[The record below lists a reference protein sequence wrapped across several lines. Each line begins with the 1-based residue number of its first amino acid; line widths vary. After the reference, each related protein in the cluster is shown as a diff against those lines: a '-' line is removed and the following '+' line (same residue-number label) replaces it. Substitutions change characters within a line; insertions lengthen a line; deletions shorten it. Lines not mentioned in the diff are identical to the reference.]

1 VQVLDTVEGR
11 QIRTDRRD
19 GGALTF
25 KAVRRLDDAFVL
37 SRDQQIEPIA
47 REESTLREANLVHA
61 SPCGSVRDLWSS
73 LLHGFAEIAK
83 SPVVAL
89 GGQEMADSDDG
100 GDRPLDDPHHRQR
113 GQSSEIDQQVTRGKI
128 NGSQDRKLQPAA
140 IAEGRRRTVVIRPS
154 R

>member
-1 VQVLDTVEGR
+1 LIAPSFFFWKISQPRDASSRGR
-11 QIRTDRRD
+11 RRVA
-19 GGALTF
+19 GIFGAKGAGLISDQWQE
-25 KAVRRLDDAFVL
+25 VIDPAFDVK
-37 SRDQQIEPIA
+37 
-47 REESTLREANLVHA
+47 LRPKV
-61 SPCGSVRDLWSS
+61 WSS

-89 GGQEMADSDDG
+89 GSQEMADSDDG